1 MSQAIRVITI
11 DGPAGSGKSTVAKR
25 VASTFG
31 FRMLNSGAIY
41 RALTLSCL
49 RAGID
54 VENSSAVVAHLQSE
68 SLRIELDADKKNQ
81 GSASGMVRLNGEP
94 VSDALR
100 GAEVTAAVSAVSMLP
115 EVREYALPL
124 QRMQATAPGL
134 VAEGRDMG
142 TVVFPD
148 AAAKIFL
155 QASLDERA
163 RRRLADT
170 ADGSTAGMDADEV
183 RSDLARRDRIDSTRA
198 VAPLKAAED
207 AVVVD
212 TDGKN
217 LDQVTEEVLQA
228 ARTRFAATEQ
238 A

>member
-54 VENSSAVVAHLQSE
+54 VENSAAVVAHLQSE
-68 SLRIELDADKKNQ
+68 SPRIEFDADQ
-81 GSASGMVRLNGEP
+81 EDEVRLNGEA
-94 VSDALR
+94 VSAALR
-100 GAEVTAAVSAVSMLP
+100 GAEVTAAVSAVSMIA

-124 QRMQATAPGL
+124 QRRQATAPGL

-163 RRRLADT
+163 RRRLADA

-198 VAPLKAAED
+198 VAPLKAAGD

-212 TDGKN
+212 TDGKD
-217 LDQVTEEVLQA
+217 LDQVTAEVLRA
-228 ARTRFAATEQ
+228 ARTRFAAMEQ